1 MIVKAPED
9 LAGLLR
15 GNGPLPRRT
24 NTDFETS
31 DRACASYINC
41 ARKIFKEARQM
52 NAVEVQ
58 AHARKLYEVY
68 GAKAL
73 AEAAQMVRQFEQ
85 RGDKHVADDWRRIEN
100 ALQQLRGPHVS

>member
-41 ARKIFKEARQM
+41 DREIFMEAR
-52 NAVEVQ
+52 
-58 AHARKLYEVY
+58 R
-68 GAKAL
+68 
-73 AEAAQMVRQFEQ
+73 
-85 RGDKHVADDWRRIEN
+85 
-100 ALQQLRGPHVS
+100 